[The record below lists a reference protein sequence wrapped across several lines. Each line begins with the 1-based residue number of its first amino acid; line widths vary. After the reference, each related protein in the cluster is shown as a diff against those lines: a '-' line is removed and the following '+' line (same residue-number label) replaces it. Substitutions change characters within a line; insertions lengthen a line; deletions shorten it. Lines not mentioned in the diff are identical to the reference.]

1 MSIVQYIQYIQFPS
15 GPSAKPSVCWSDIS
29 QTPNLCTFAF
39 YEMETLHLR
48 VAMKISVILIFHNS
62 QSLNR
67 KEYNMSL

>member
-15 GPSAKPSVCWSDIS
+15 GPSGKPSVCWPDIS
-29 QTPNLCTFAF
+29 QIPNLCTFAF
-39 YEMETLHLR
+39 YEIKTLHLR

-62 QSLNR
+62 QSNR